1 MERSSIALV
10 DDHPLMIDAITN
22 LISRSTNLDIVAI
35 GTKASDVID
44 IAAAHKPSVFVVD
57 LSLTGDVYDAIS
69 KAIKV
74 SPETQIVAFT
84 ASTTVDTAIR
94 ALDAGAK
101 GYVLKGSSAD
111 ELITAIACVARG
123 ETYITQS
130 FASRV
135 ITALRDASFRRKAA
149 EAAKLSIRE
158 NQIVRLL
165 LRGKTNREIATALK
179 ISEKTV
185 KHYMTV
191 LMQKLQVRNRIE
203 VVLAAQKLGSPE
215 LAGFHTSHPPH

>member
-1 MERSSIALV
+1 
-10 DDHPLMIDAITN
+10 MIDAMTS
-22 LISRSTNLDIVAI
+22 LISRSTNLNIVAI
-35 GTKASDVID
+35 GTKASDIID
-44 IAAAHKPSVFVVD
+44 ITDAHKPNIFIVD
-57 LSLTGDVYDAIS
+57 LSLAGDVYDAIS
-69 KAIKV
+69 KATKI
-74 SPETQIVAFT
+74 SPDTQVVAFT
-84 ASTTVDTAIR
+84 ASTTVETAIR
-94 ALDAGAK
+94 ALDAGAR

-111 ELITAIACVARG
+111 ELITALDCVGRG

-135 ITALRDASFRRKAA
+135 IAALRDSSFRRKAA
-149 EAAKLSIRE
+149 EAVKLSIRE

-165 LRGKTNREIATALK
+165 LRGKTNREIAIALK

-215 LAGFHTSHPPH
+215 LAGFHAGYQPH

>member
-1 MERSSIALV
+1 MKNRSVALV
-10 DDHPLMIDAITN
+10 DDHPLMIDAIVN
-22 LISRSTNLDIVAI
+22 LISHSTNLTVVAV
-35 GTKASDVID
+35 GTKASDIID
-44 IAAAHKPSVFVVD
+44 ICGAHKPSTFIVD
-57 LSLTGDVYDAIS
+57 LGLAGDVYAAIS
-69 KAIKV
+69 KATQL
-74 SPETQIVAFT
+74 SPDTQIIAFT

-101 GYVLKGSSAD
+101 SYVLKGSSAD
-111 ELITAIACVARG
+111 ELITALECAERG

-135 ITALRDASFRRKAA
+135 IAALRDSSFRRKAA
-149 EAAKLSIRE
+149 EAVKLSIRE

-165 LRGKTNREIATALK
+165 LRGKTNREIAVSLK

-191 LMQKLQVRNRIE
+191 LMQKLQARNRIE
-203 VVLAAQKLGSPE
+203 VVLAAQKLAAPDLIGLQASQ
-215 LAGFHTSHPPH
+215 SH